1 MSRRVDVSPLARVCR
16 HGEVVLRGASCS
28 SLPGRE
34 DRARPPPWN
43 HEGTRLRWRAPGAAE
58 AARSSRRQR
67 ADAVRPLRRDHPSRH
82 AVRPRPRRRRPDAL
96 PRSRACGLQPRRSE
110 RPESDEVGM
119 TPMPTPTLRPRYPVS
134 SSSDCATIGGMT
146 YALRRVRAR
155 RLQSRRE
162 AMTEEGGR
170 RLAGWATACG
180 SCRPT
185 VLSAP
190 LSSLLLLG
198 LHGNG
203 ESTDRRS
210 VERSTYPGTYGLE
223 RGETAS
229 VTPRSQRPSPPQPP
243 LLSTRRCRNAHLL
256 TLGRNFQTAG
266 AVRAPFGAIGLSRG
280 GGRPTDRSRESSAR
294 PTRSPARVMTW
305 AYRYRRGPTPPPVA
319 CGRTER
325 AGRPR

>member
-1 MSRRVDVSPLARVCR
+1 M
-16 HGEVVLRGASCS
+16 S

-34 DRARPPPWN
+34 DRALPPPWN
-43 HEGTRLRWRAPGAAE
+43 HEGTRLRWRAPSAAE

-67 ADAVRPLRRDHPSRH
+67 ADAVRPLRRDHPPRH

-162 AMTEEGGR
+162 AMTEERRGR

-203 ESTDRRS
+203 ESTDEGRS
-210 VERSTYPGTYGLE
+210 KGRPTPGHVRPGKRGDGLGYPQEPEAVSAAASPAFDKALQECPSTYPWKKLPNGLE
-223 RGETAS
+223 LFGRLSA
-229 VTPRSQRPSPPQPP
+229 RSGYRE
-243 LLSTRRCRNAHLL
+243 
-256 TLGRNFQTAG
+256 
-266 AVRAPFGAIGLSRG
+266 VG
-280 GGRPTDRSRESSAR
+280 GGLPIEAAKAAR
-294 PTRSPARVMTW
+294 DPRAAR
-305 AYRYRRGPTPPPVA
+305 
-319 CGRTER
+319 R
-325 AGRPR
+325 AL